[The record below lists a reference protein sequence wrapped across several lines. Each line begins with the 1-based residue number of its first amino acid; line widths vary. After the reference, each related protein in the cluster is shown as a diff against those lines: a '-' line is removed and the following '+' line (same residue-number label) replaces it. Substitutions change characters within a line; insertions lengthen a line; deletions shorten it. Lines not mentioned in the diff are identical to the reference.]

1 MLKYAIVEIS
11 GKQYSISPGE
21 TLVVDYLGEIKKFEC
36 DKILLL
42 ARDGKLEIGK
52 PYLKEKLTLEVL
64 GNQKRKIRVATY
76 KPKVNYRRVIGA
88 KNLRSLVKLTSWLK
102 KS

>member
-1 MLKYAIVEIS
+1 MLKYAVVEIS
-11 GKQYSISPGE
+11 GKQYSISPDE
-21 TLVVDYLGEIKKFEC
+21 TLVVDYLGQIKKFEC

-42 ARDGKLEIGK
+42 AKDGKLEVGK

-64 GNQKRKIRVATY
+64 GDQKGKIRVATY

-88 KNLRSLVKLTSWLK
+88 KNLRSVVKM
-102 KS
+102 KSVREKT